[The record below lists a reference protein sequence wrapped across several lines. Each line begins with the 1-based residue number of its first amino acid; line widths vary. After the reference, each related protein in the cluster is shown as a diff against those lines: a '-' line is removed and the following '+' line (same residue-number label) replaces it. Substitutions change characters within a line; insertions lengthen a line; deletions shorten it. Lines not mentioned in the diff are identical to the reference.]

1 MSSKNKIMIIIIAFE
16 IYKYILLQYSAILS
30 RSDYNIEKC
39 MIIRMNGQNQYKKTI
54 PLQKQQKQKM
64 FSPTFIF

>member
-16 IYKYILLQYSAILS
+16 IYKYILLQNSAILS